1 VRPTDPLGIELE
13 PPDSAGE
20 RHGSRRPPRTSA
32 GSQAALVRDGCGL
45 AVVDA
50 VTDRYCLLTVNASRL
65 ANRRA

>member
-1 VRPTDPLGIELE
+1 VNVTDRG
-13 PPDSAGE
+13 G
-20 RHGSRRPPRTSA
+20 RPRTSA

-65 ANRRA
+65 AHRRA